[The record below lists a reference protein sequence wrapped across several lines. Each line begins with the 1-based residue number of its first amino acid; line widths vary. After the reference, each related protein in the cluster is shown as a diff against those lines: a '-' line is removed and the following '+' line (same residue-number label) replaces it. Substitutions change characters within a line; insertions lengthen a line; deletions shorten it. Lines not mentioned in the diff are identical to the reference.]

1 MKFFIRIILLV
12 SILPALS
19 YGEEK
24 IKHKEHESTSEVEA
38 LSDDLRN
45 LLSQEMQAL
54 QNGMMAIIPAYV
66 SGNWKEIETIA
77 GKIKNS
83 YILKQSLTESQAKE
97 LHSVLP
103 HEFIEKDQR
112 FHYLAGMLEHVAKK
126 KKPELINFYFS
137 KMSESCVSCH
147 EAFATHKFP
156 ALIPKAEEKHMH

>member
-19 YGEEK
+19 YGGEK
-24 IKHKEHESTSEVEA
+24 LKHKEHESASEVEA

-54 QNGMMAIIPAYV
+54 QKGMMAIIPAYV
-66 SGNWKEIETIA
+66 SGNWKEIEIIA

-97 LHSVLP
+97 LHSILP

-112 FHYLAGMLEHVAKK
+112 FHYLAGMLEHVAEK

-147 EAFATHKFP
+147 QTFATHKFP

>member
-19 YGEEK
+19 YGGEK
-24 IKHKEHESTSEVEA
+24 LKHKEHESASEVEA

-66 SGNWKEIETIA
+66 SGNWKEIEIIA

-97 LHSVLP
+97 LHSILP

-112 FHYLAGMLEHVAKK
+112 FHYLAGMLEHVAEK